1 MVLSLQRGHLTC
13 CNAGGAAEPPLLP
26 CSLVCTF
33 KEENDTANNYNGLSV
48 AEKML
53 SVWLWWITLLETGQ
67 DCLAT
72 GKTPQSRQKLIK
84 SSLLPFPTC
93 VCSKLTAKEGV
104 IIDCI

>member
-33 KEENDTANNYNGLSV
+33 KENDIANNYNGLSV

-72 GKTPQSRQKLIK
+72 GKTPESRQKLIK
-84 SSLLPFPTC
+84 LSLLPFPTC